1 MKFDELCEAYEVL
14 SNGKLQFCR
23 LFHKFTNELYFIV
36 ELKAIYDKFGEY
48 GLKEGVI
55 LPNGTKC
62 GGGYFKQKS
71 SNDIFEAEFSS
82 TDPFEF

>member
-14 SNGKLQFCR
+14 SN
-23 LFHKFTNELYFIV
+23 V